1 MNKFPVYFLENH
13 INFLHYKDD
22 RNGHIE
28 EEVLLFYQAVLNSKL
43 MNYIFGLKSGNT
55 QVSVSELNLLPI
67 SDIYMEEIVQ
77 KMSLYQLYKQEKYLS
92 ELDEIIFK
100 SYGLTDEEINVLDK

>member
-1 MNKFPVYFLENH
+1 
-13 INFLHYKDD
+13 
-22 RNGHIE
+22 
-28 EEVLLFYQAVLNSKL
+28 
-43 MNYIFGLKSGNT
+43 
-55 QVSVSELNLLPI
+55 
-67 SDIYMEEIVQ
+67 MEEIVQ